1 MIIKQTRIKSG
12 NSETATNYAITQNSN
27 EHVELLDGDP
37 ENLAFYADHASA
49 GAGTKYGLRHFI
61 ISPGETLKSGQLD
74 KIIETLKEE
83 WKIGS
88 RPSLLTRHSKPG
100 SSGRDDH
107 YHFLVAENDYSG
119 KVLDHTFFKVR
130 NEKVCRILEAEFGHQ
145 IIKGRHNK
153 AVLNNILQKIDSEY
167 DPQRK
172 AELKELG
179 HTLYKAGIAHGQLSD
194 PRATTGSKRKADRL
208 NVDLEAFA
216 ADFKSV
222 YKNGVGDVQDLL
234 ESHGFEVRPGRK
246 DGYLMLH
253 HGNEVIGSLSRAV
266 GIRVNDM
273 KDLYDQIY
281 GERNNEKTDRRRK
294 TTSKESGI
302 DNIQQDEGSSSR
314 YTEDNRVNNSSR
326 DRERQAIT
334 DRNID
339 RRNYGVGHNSQR
351 FEQSNL
357 DVDRNEQH
365 DEKRAESTSRSL
377 SKAALLKLQN
387 VALTNVMN
395 KTIDPITQ
403 PVLAGIRQEQHT
415 MPPVQGNPSDGSLA
429 LVKLNKQITLQN
441 AGMLGSRVAS
451 KVARGRRKGPSMN
464 TESSAAMGDGYNAS
478 QTGGNSS
485 VSLDDPE
492 LMKKLADQNSYL
504 GMR

>member
-12 NSETATNYAITQNSN
+12 NSETATNYAVTQNSN
-27 EHVELLDGDP
+27 EAVELLDGDP

-61 ISPGETLKSGQLD
+61 ISPGEPLKPGELD
-74 KIIETLKEE
+74 KIVEALRDE
-83 WKIGS
+83 WNIGS
-88 RPSLLTRHSKPG
+88 RPSILTRHSKPG

-167 DPQRK
+167 DPQQK
-172 AELKELG
+172 AELKQLG
-179 HTLYKAGIAHGQLSD
+179 HALYNAGIAQGQLPD
-194 PRATTGSKRKADRL
+194 PRATAGSKRKADRL

-222 YKNGVGDVQDLL
+222 YKNGVADVQELL
-234 ESHGFEVRPGRK
+234 ESHGLEVRPGRK

-253 HGNEVIGSLSRAV
+253 QGDEVIGSLSRAV
-266 GIRVNDM
+266 GIRVNEM
-273 KDLYDQIY
+273 KELYEHIY
-281 GERNNEKTDRRRK
+281 GERNNEETDRRRK
-294 TTSKESGI
+294 AASKESGI
-302 DNIQQDEGSSSR
+302 DNIQQDKSSSSR
-314 YTEDNRVNNSSR
+314 YAEDNRVNNSSR
-326 DRERQAIT
+326 DRQRQAFT

-339 RRNYGVGHNSQR
+339 RRDYGVGHNSQR
-351 FEQSNL
+351 FEQSS
-357 DVDRNEQH
+357 VITDRNEQH
-365 DEKRAESTSRSL
+365 DETRTEQASRTL
-377 SKAALLKLQN
+377 SEAALLKLQN

-415 MPPVQGNPSDGSLA
+415 MPQVQRNPSDGSLA
-429 LVKLNKQITLQN
+429 LVKLNKQITAQN
-441 AGMLGSRVAS
+441 AGMLGAKVAS
-451 KVARGRRKGPSMN
+451 RIARGRHRGVSLDAGR
-464 TESSAAMGDGYNAS
+464 SVGHGDGYNAAQS
-478 QTGGNSS
+478 GGNSS

>member
-12 NSETATNYAITQNSN
+12 NSETATNYAVTQNSN

-61 ISPGETLKSGQLD
+61 ISPGEPLKPGELD
-74 KIIETLKEE
+74 KIVEALRDE
-83 WKIGS
+83 WNIGS
-88 RPSLLTRHSKPG
+88 RPSILTRHSKPG

-130 NEKVCRILEAEFGHQ
+130 NEKVCRILEAKFGHK
-145 IIKGRHNK
+145 IVKGRHNK

-179 HTLYKAGIAHGQLSD
+179 HTLYKSGIAQGQLPD

-216 ADFKSV
+216 QDFRFI
-222 YKNGVGDVQDLL
+222 YKNGIADVQELL
-234 ESHGFEVRPGRK
+234 EVHGLEVRPGRK
-246 DGYLMLH
+246 DGYLILQQA
-253 HGNEVIGSLSRAV
+253 NEVIGSLSRAV

-281 GERNNEKTDRRRK
+281 GKRNNEKTDRRRK
-294 TTSKESGI
+294 TTSKESSF
-302 DNIQQDEGSSSR
+302 DNIQQDKGSSRR
-314 YTEDNRVNNSSR
+314 YAEDNRTDHTSG
-326 DRERQAIT
+326 DRQRQAVT
-334 DRNID
+334 DRNTD
-339 RRNYGVGHNSQR
+339 RRDHNIGHNSQR
-351 FEQSNL
+351 FEQSGI

-365 DEKRAESTSRSL
+365 DETRTEQASGPL
-377 SKAALLKLQN
+377 GKAALLKLQN

-429 LVKLNKQITLQN
+429 LVKLNKQITAQN
-441 AGMLGSRVAS
+441 AGMLGAKVAS

-478 QTGGNSS
+478 QTGGNSA